1 MYDYSIVM
9 IIFIWQ
15 VRSVKIL
22 KKSHRRRNRD
32 KWWAAIRSEI
42 RSHASALKC
51 DSIFGYTETTTIED
65 GMRRLKLLIKY

>member
-1 MYDYSIVM
+1 M
-9 IIFIWQ
+9 IIFILQ

-65 GMRRLKLLIKY
+65 GMRRLKLLIILKY